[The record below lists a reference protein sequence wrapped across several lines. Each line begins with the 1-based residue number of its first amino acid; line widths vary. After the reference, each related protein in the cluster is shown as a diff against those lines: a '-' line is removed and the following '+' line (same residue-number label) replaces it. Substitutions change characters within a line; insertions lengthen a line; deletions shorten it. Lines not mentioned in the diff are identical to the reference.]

1 MTHIHT
7 ILGFETSTEASSLAL
22 LHNGK
27 WYTRSNL
34 TPKMHS
40 ELILPMLQSMLQEAK
55 IDRSEVQ
62 AIATGIGPGSFTGVR
77 LAVGLAQAFG
87 FGLNIPIFPISTL
100 SALAYS
106 AVESPKK
113 ISVPNTLILSAWD
126 ARMQGIYWG
135 LYRTCSDLGVQPLLS
150 DRLSSPDEM
159 NLGEFKNKPLLIV
172 GSGLDPYFEKMPADW
187 IDNWQ
192 EKYEQRLNQNYP
204 SAKEIV
210 LLAHMQIK
218 AGASAVLPQELLP
231 HYIRNNVAQVKKADI
246 KKVIV
251 QEQTHTCET
260 A

>member
-106 AVESPKK
+106 AIESVNKT
-113 ISVPNTLILSAWD
+113 PNALILSAWD

-135 LYRTCSDLGVQPLLS
+135 LYRACSDLGVQPLLS
-150 DRLSSPDEM
+150 DRLSSPEEM
-159 NLGEFKNKPLLIV
+159 NLGAFRDKPLVIV
-172 GSGLDPYFEKMPADW
+172 GLGLDPYFEKFSENW

-192 EKYEQRLNQNYP
+192 EKYEHRLNKNYP
-204 SAKEIV
+204 SAKEII

-218 AGASAVLPQELLP
+218 AGTAAVLPQALLP
-231 HYIRNNVAQVKKADI
+231 HYIRDNVAQVKKADI
-246 KKVIV
+246 KKAVV

-260 A
+260 G